1 MVLSSVPIF
10 VLNPLL
16 FPETLSPSM
25 PTSENEISFR
35 FFVSVFFTFD
45 LGARPTSENEI
56 SFRFLCPFFFAPLA
70 PVPGQTCMAILYCM
84 QSLYCRATAAHSRS
98 SRYMSVL
105 SVRNSPCR
113 RPRGDTVDI
122 YCIPARPATGA
133 VPNG

>member
-1 MVLSSVPIF
+1 MVLASVTTF

-56 SFRFLCPFFFAPLA
+56 SFRFLCPFFFRPPRTRAGADLSGNL
-70 PVPGQTCMAILYCM
+70 VLYA
-84 QSLYCRATAAHSRS
+84 LF
-98 SRYMSVL
+98 VL
-105 SVRNSPCR
+105 
-113 RPRGDTVDI
+113 
-122 YCIPARPATGA
+122 
-133 VPNG
+133 

>member
-1 MVLSSVPIF
+1 MVLASVTTF

-56 SFRFLCPFFFAPLA
+56 SFRFLCPFFFRPPRTRAGADLYGNL
-70 PVPGQTCMAILYCM
+70 VLYAIF
-84 QSLYCRATAAHSRS
+84 
-98 SRYMSVL
+98 VL
-105 SVRNSPCR
+105 
-113 RPRGDTVDI
+113 
-122 YCIPARPATGA
+122 
-133 VPNG
+133 